1 MQEIFILQS
10 YLKHAHVMG
19 TMGGRTVLYT
29 GMENNAD
36 GAIATAPHKWKGSS
50 VY

>member
-1 MQEIFILQS
+1 
-10 YLKHAHVMG
+10 MG

-36 GAIATAPHKWKGSS
+36 RAIATAPHEWEGLS
-50 VY
+50 V